1 MKKPSRIFKIASVL
15 LSLFLLWILLAP
27 YLAENL
33 IVEKP
38 LERADAIFVLSGS
51 SAYVERS
58 QQAALAFK
66 QGIASK
72 IFLTNDNLKS
82 GWNKKEQRNPYYV
95 EKARSELIAQG
106 VPETAIEVLPGTVY
120 GTQDEAE
127 LFAKTFQERDLHS
140 VLLITSAY
148 HSRRTFWTF
157 QREAARN
164 NLAIEIGI
172 EPAATGQQTPIAAVW
187 WMKKSG
193 WRWIAGEYVKGFY
206 YWLFY

>member
-1 MKKPSRIFKIASVL
+1 MKKRSRIFKITSVF
-15 LSLFLLWILLAP
+15 LSLFLIWILLAP

-38 LERADAIFVLSGS
+38 LSKADAIFILGGS
-51 SAYVERS
+51 STYIERS
-58 QQAALAFK
+58 QQAALAYK
-66 QGIASK
+66 QGISSK
-72 IFLTNDNLKS
+72 IFLTNDGLKS

-95 EKARSELIAQG
+95 EKARGELISQG
-106 VPETAIEVLPGTVY
+106 VPETAIEILPGTVY

-148 HSRRTFWTF
+148 HSRRTLWSFE
-157 QREAARN
+157 REAARN
-164 NLAIEIGI
+164 NLSIEIGI
-172 EPAATGQQTPIAAVW
+172 EPVPVGRQTPPAEIW
-187 WMKKSG
+187 WIKRNG
-193 WRWIAGEYVKGFY
+193 WRWIAGEYTKGLY